1 MEVLRAAG
9 SVLVL
14 VLVLAGIEVQGADP
28 RAPTSP
34 REDEDPTA
42 RRYHRVE
49 HGSCTYTFV
58 LPDLDNCR
66 AGQSRAAS
74 RQDALGRPAGST
86 VERLGRLEA
95 AAKNN
100 TAWLQKVCLAL
111 TVALDYGARSPSL
124 SNVVSKCQLDGPRK
138 YAAVVL
144 TRAFHRYMLYLVHNS
159 ETPLKYPN
167 WCTTCSTD

>member
-1 MEVLRAAG
+1 MMEVLRVVG
-9 SVLVL
+9 SVAVMVLVL
-14 VLVLAGIEVQGADP
+14 MPHTVLARVEVQRAVP
-28 RAPTSP
+28 RNLTPP
-34 REDEDPTA
+34 QEDEDPTT

-58 LPDLDNCR
+58 LPELDSCR
-66 AGQSRAAS
+66 AGQSRAS

-111 TVALDYGARSPSL
+111 MVALDYSAYSLQVMASARL
-124 SNVVSKCQLDGPRK
+124 SALCAGHL
-138 YAAVVL
+138 
-144 TRAFHRYMLYLVHNS
+144 LYRNCGI
-159 ETPLKYPN
+159 PLRGR
-167 WCTTCSTD
+167 